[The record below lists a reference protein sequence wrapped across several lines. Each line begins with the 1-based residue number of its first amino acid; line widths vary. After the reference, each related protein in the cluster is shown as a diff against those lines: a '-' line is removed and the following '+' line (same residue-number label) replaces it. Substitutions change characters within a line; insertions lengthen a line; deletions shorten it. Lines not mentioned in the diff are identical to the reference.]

1 MSEFR
6 RRVQTLIDNPLA
18 EAPSMGA
25 VKLRAS
31 SIRKHRT
38 WLRLS
43 SASAVVAA
51 IATLLVVALPF
62 GTSTMPGRHRQQPD
76 SQTKRITGNSWVA
89 ESLPDRA
96 PSRVVDAGGKT
107 FLVGSTGGV
116 AAAIWLDTNGRFK
129 QVYKGPPIVT
139 SRQAFVANAS
149 RQPPSVNDLIATK
162 DGFVAVGQ
170 DLDVATG
177 NLEAAA
183 WHSTGGTTWTKG
195 RVAEPPE
202 TSLPVP
208 SGVTIPPSA
217 MNQLVVDGSRLVAVG
232 GSYSAT
238 VVPGSRD
245 VVPSACYGQV
255 WTSTSGTLWRL
266 APSARMPC
274 QSLVGIAD
282 GPSGLLAVSSAY
294 GGTSSQIWHQR
305 GTEWEP
311 LSTTGLTLGT
321 ISAISANSQGYVAVG
336 RTATQGA
343 IWWSPNGRSWSQQ
356 LGVASHGA
364 SAADTANFV
373 DVAQGSYGWLA
384 VGTRIE
390 PGRYEPFYDLIAFR
404 SPDGRNW
411 TEVTAHGASSFATFA
426 GVSSVAATRTGFD
439 IAGSLNSGTG
449 TASEPVSQSPTF
461 WVSG

>member
-18 EAPSMGA
+18 EAPSVGA
-25 VKLRAS
+25 VKLRALA
-31 SIRKHRT
+31 IRKHRT

-43 SASAVVAA
+43 TASAVVAV
-51 IATLLVVALPF
+51 IVTLLVVALPF
-62 GTSTMPGRHRQQPD
+62 GTSTLPGRHRQEAAGPA
-76 SQTKRITGNSWVA
+76 KRITGNSWVA
-89 ESLPDRA
+89 ESLPARA
-96 PSRVVDAGGKT
+96 PSKVVDAGGKT
-107 FLVGSTGGV
+107 FLVGTTGDV
-116 AAAIWLDTNGRFK
+116 AASIWLDTNGRFK

-139 SRQAFVANAS
+139 SRTAFIENAS

-183 WHSTGGTTWTKG
+183 WYSTDGTTWT
-195 RVAEPPE
+195 RVRVVQPPE

-217 MNQLVVDGSRLVAVG
+217 MNQLAVDGSRLVAVG
-232 GSYSAT
+232 GSYSAVT
-238 VVPGSRD
+238 APGGRD

-255 WTSTSGTLWRL
+255 WTSTNGTLWRL
-266 APSARMPC
+266 APSAHVPC

-282 GPSGLLAVSSAY
+282 GPSGLLAVSSPY
-294 GGTSSQIWHQR
+294 GATASQIWHQR
-305 GTEWEP
+305 GSEWLP
-311 LSTTGLTLGT
+311 LPTTGSTLGT
-321 ISAISANSQGYVAVG
+321 ISAISASSRGYVAVG

-343 IWWSPNGRSWSQQ
+343 IWWSPNGRTWTQE

-373 DVAQGSYGWLA
+373 DVTNGSYGWLA

-390 PGRYEPFYDLIAFR
+390 PGKYEPFYDLIAFI
-404 SPDGRNW
+404 SLNGRKW
-411 TEVTAHGASSFATFA
+411 TEVTARGAQSFAVFAGASSI
-426 GVSSVAATRTGFD
+426 AATQTGFD
-439 IAGSLNSGTG
+439 ITGSLDSGTG
-449 TASEPVSQSPTF
+449 TASDPIRLAPTL
-461 WVSG
+461 WASG